1 MVILELLMLCVDAA
15 TANVCARQN
24 NISIIATHTCP
35 EFLSVGALLHTG
47 GMGSVCFLFV
57 GLGVGEEIQLI
68 GTDYARPNSNT
79 EINSSV
85 VPVSGPFFFWLPS
98 GAGGQTGGRR
108 PPRPHLPTRNQV
120 AKKSRGRVQKVA
132 DPGKAWKGDE
142 ASPVYRRAT

>member
-24 NISIIATHTCP
+24 NISIIAIHTCP

-47 GMGSVCFLFV
+47 GLGSVCFLFV
-57 GLGVGEEIQLI
+57 GLGVGEEIPLI

-85 VPVSGPFFFWLPS
+85 VPVSGPFFFGS
-98 GAGGQTGGRR
+98 HRGQEGRR
-108 PPRPHLPTRNQV
+108 AAAGHPDPSCRP
-120 AKKSRGRVQKVA
+120 
-132 DPGKAWKGDE
+132 
-142 ASPVYRRAT
+142 ATK